1 MQVVAV
7 SELIDP
13 ETPLEE
19 VSRRVEK
26 WLDDRWTEKEAQM
39 NYFIEHQ
46 TFTDDWNKNRKVE
59 VWNRVRKLRD
69 SIEWMPLLLGSFA
82 IHFSIIKLIK
92 WLMSSVIPQALN

>member
-46 TFTDDWNKNRKVE
+46 TFTDDWNKNRVS
-59 VWNRVRKLRD
+59 VRL
-69 SIEWMPLLLGSFA
+69 
-82 IHFSIIKLIK
+82 FS
-92 WLMSSVIPQALN
+92 